1 MLEGHR
7 LTSVRDGRTLFKEL
21 DLCLE
26 PGQALH
32 LQGTNGAGK
41 TTLLR
46 ILCGLTEP
54 RDGTVTWQGNDI
66 FENRFAY
73 HKELLYIGHSAAIK
87 QELTALENL
96 RFLNAI
102 SGRRVNP
109 SVLQQSLQQVGLY
122 GYEDVQVRAL
132 SAGQRRRVALARL
145 WSSDAK
151 LWVLDEPFTA
161 VDRDGIDHLEMRLS
175 QHLQEGGM
183 AIVTSHQTLNLG
195 QQPVHSLRL

>member
-1 MLEGHR
+1 MLEGRR

-21 DLCLE
+21 DLRLE

-32 LQGTNGAGK
+32 LQGANGAGK

-109 SVLQQSLQQVGLY
+109 SILEQSLQQVGLY

-151 LWVLDEPFTA
+151 VWVLDEPFTA
-161 VDRDGIDHLEMRLS
+161 VDRDGIGHLEMRLS
-175 QHLQEGGM
+175 QHLQEGGI
-183 AIVTSHQTLNLG
+183 AVVTSHQSLNLG

>member
-1 MLEGHR
+1 MLEGRR
-7 LTSVRDGRTLFKEL
+7 LTSVRDGRALFKEL
-21 DLCLE
+21 DLRLE

-32 LQGTNGAGK
+32 LQGANGAGK

-46 ILCGLTEP
+46 ILCGLTQP
-54 RDGTVTWQGNDI
+54 QDGTVTWQGNDI

-73 HKELLYIGHSAAIK
+73 HKELIYIGHSAAIK
-87 QELTALENL
+87 QELTAVENL

-109 SVLQQSLQQVGLY
+109 SVLEQSLQQVGLY

-183 AIVTSHQTLNLG
+183 AVVTSHQTLNLG
-195 QQPVHSLRL
+195 HQLVHSIRL

>member
-1 MLEGHR
+1 MLEGRR
-7 LTSVRDGRTLFKEL
+7 LTSVRNGRTLFKEL
-21 DLCLE
+21 DLRLQ

-32 LQGTNGAGK
+32 LQGANGAGK

-46 ILCGLTEP
+46 ILCGLSEP
-54 RDGTVTWQGNDI
+54 RDGTVYWQGNDI
-66 FENRFAY
+66 SENRFAY
-73 HKELLYIGHSAAIK
+73 HKELLYIGHSVGVK

-102 SGRRVNP
+102 RGRRVNP
-109 SVLQQSLQQVGLY
+109 AVLEQSLQQVGLY
-122 GYEDVQVRAL
+122 GYEDVQVRTL

-161 VDRDGIDHLEMRLS
+161 IDRDGIGHLEARLCH
-175 QHLQEGGM
+175 HLQEGGM
-183 AIVTSHQTLNLG
+183 AIMTSHQTPNLG
-195 QQPVHSLRL
+195 QQPVQSIRL

>member
-7 LTSVRDGRTLFKEL
+7 LTSVRDGRTLFKGL
-21 DLCLE
+21 DLRLQ

-32 LQGTNGAGK
+32 VQGANGAGK

-54 RDGTVTWQGNDI
+54 REGTVCWQGNDI
-66 FENRFAY
+66 FEDRFAY
-73 HKELLYIGHSAAIK
+73 HRELLYVGHSAGIK

-96 RFLNAI
+96 CFLHGI

-109 SVLQQSLQQVGLY
+109 TVLEQSLKQVGLY
-122 GYEDVQVRAL
+122 GYEDVLVRNL

-145 WSSDAK
+145 WSSNAK

-161 VDRDGIDHLEMRLS
+161 IDRDGINQLKARLG

-195 QQPVHSLRL
+195 QQTIHSLRL